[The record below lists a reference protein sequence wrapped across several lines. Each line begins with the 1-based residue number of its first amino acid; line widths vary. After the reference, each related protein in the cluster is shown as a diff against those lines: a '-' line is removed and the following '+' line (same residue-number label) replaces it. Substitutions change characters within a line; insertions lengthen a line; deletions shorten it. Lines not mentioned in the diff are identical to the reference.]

1 MSGRANLFKLLSGF
15 FIAAMCTMYPQQIG
29 GLVTKALGLFGE
41 LFSQILTPIFL
52 KAIGA

>member
-29 GLVTKALGLFGE
+29 GLVTKALGLFMNIFVKIISG
-41 LFSQILTPIFL
+41 PFL